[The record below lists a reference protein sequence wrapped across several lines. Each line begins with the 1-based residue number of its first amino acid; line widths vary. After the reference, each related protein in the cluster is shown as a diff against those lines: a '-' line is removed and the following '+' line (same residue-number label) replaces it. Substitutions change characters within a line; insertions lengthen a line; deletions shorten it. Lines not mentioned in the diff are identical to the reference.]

1 MGETNKTYLVKVC
14 ESQYKLSGSWYMNQA
29 RLLQFR
35 LRRLNISVIF
45 EVIKDDEEPT
55 FLDAKDIGYELG
67 MYEGLG
73 TKEEQIERHRLN
85 AIEVKRR
92 WREENKDK
100 IKERRDKYY
109 NENRDKILETHKE
122 YRQTHKEQIREKNK
136 KYLEANKDK
145 IYTRQCQKY
154 ICDCGSEISLR
165 HKSSHNKS
173 KNHLQYLESI
183 K

>member
-85 AIEVKRR
+85 AIEVRKR
-92 WREENKDK
+92 WENENKDK
-100 IKERRDKYY
+100 IKERLGKHF
-109 NENRDKILETHKE
+109 L
-122 YRQTHKEQIREKNK
+122 
-136 KYLEANKDK
+136 
-145 IYTRQCQKY
+145 CG
-154 ICDCGSEISLR
+154 CGSEIAMGC
-165 HKSSHNKS
+165 KSKHNKT
-173 KNHLQYLESI
+173 KKHLQYLDSI
-183 K
+183 Q